1 MVNVWTSSNCLAL
14 GQTKVEEKSNTAIP
28 KLLRM
33 LELARCIVTIDA
45 IGCQK
50 EIAREIILAQ
60 ADYLLAVKENQGQ
73 LHEDVSDLFQGTEEF
88 NFEGVLYDYARTV
101 NKNHGRL
108 ETRQCWAITDPD
120 CLDYLQNRGQW
131 AKVSAVAKV
140 TAQRETATETTV
152 ISSPISGGSAVSWLS
167 E

>member
-1 MVNVWTSSNCLAL
+1 MAL
-14 GQTKVEEKSNTAIP
+14 GQTKVEEKSNEIIAIP

-33 LELARCIVTIDA
+33 LELAGCIVTIDA
-45 IGCQK
+45 MGCQK

-88 NFEGVLYDYARTV
+88 NFEGVPYDNAWTV

-108 ETRQCWAITDPD
+108 ETRQC
-120 CLDYLQNRGQW
+120 
-131 AKVSAVAKV
+131 
-140 TAQRETATETTV
+140 
-152 ISSPISGGSAVSWLS
+152 
-167 E
+167 